1 MTLEALLASRDA
13 RVAHQA
19 RLLGEYPGMSLLCL
33 TVMLPG
39 PEKRS
44 SMSLKIASE
53 AVVAVR
59 SRFEPLFEELRD
71 LETGYEG
78 YFIVDMPPLEAKL
91 AAVALEDSHPLGRLF
106 DLDVIVPA
114 SFSVPSSN
122 KPSVSSKLPVFK
134 DENQYL
140 TPVSSKSPVF
150 KDENRF
156 DPSVSTKSPVFKD
169 ENQYLASVSS
179 KLPVFKDGVRPLGR
193 EELGL
198 PQRACIICGKPV
210 RECMRTRAHTTEE
223 LLERISVILKGSLS
237 F

>member
-44 SMSLKIASE
+44 PMSLKIASE

-122 KPSVSSKLPVFK
+122 KPVFE
-134 DENQYL
+134 DENRFQP
-140 TPVSSKSPVF
+140 PVSSKMPVF

-156 DPSVSTKSPVFKD
+156 QPP
-169 ENQYLASVSS
+169 VSS
-179 KLPVFKDGVRPLGR
+179 KLPVF
-193 EELGL
+193 
-198 PQRACIICGKPV
+198 
-210 RECMRTRAHTTEE
+210 
-223 LLERISVILKGSLS
+223 
-237 F
+237 

>member
-1 MTLEALLASRDA
+1 MTLEELLASRDA

-19 RLLGEYPGMSLLCL
+19 GLLGEYPGMSLLCL

-44 SMSLKIASE
+44 PMSLKIASG

-59 SRFEPLFEELRD
+59 SRFEPVFEELRD

-78 YFIVDMPPLEAKL
+78 YFNVDMPPLEAKL
-91 AAVALEDSHPLGRLF
+91 AALALEDSHPLGRLF

-140 TPVSSKSPVF
+140 AP
-150 KDENRF
+150 
-156 DPSVSTKSPVFKD
+156 
-169 ENQYLASVSS
+169 VSS

-210 RECMRTRAHTTEE
+210 RECMRTRPHTTEE

>member
-19 RLLGEYPGMSLLCL
+19 RLLGKYPGMSLLCL

-53 AVVAVR
+53 AVAAVR

-122 KPSVSSKLPVFK
+122 KPSVSSKMPVFK

-140 TPVSSKSPVF
+140 APVSS
-150 KDENRF
+150 
-156 DPSVSTKSPVFKD
+156 KSPVFKD

-179 KLPVFKDGVRPLGR
+179 KLPVFEDGVRPLGR

-210 RECMRTRAHTTEE
+210 RECMRTRAHSTEE
-223 LLERISVILKGSLS
+223 LLERISLILKNPLS